1 MSEDNSKTTHV
12 RPIDEIRSEKMRKLD
27 ELKALDVNPYP
38 NKPAFDIKSIQ
49 DITNL
54 PEGTKVAVAGRIK
67 SIRHHGGISFLD
79 IEDKTDLFQAALKKE
94 SFDEKALEIF
104 NLIDP
109 SDFIEVRGGLFTT
122 KSGQKTID
130 IKDFNVLSKAIRPVP
145 DKPGED
151 KEVRIRRRYLDILTN
166 PQSKKVFETRHL
178 LTKAIRHFL
187 DGKGITEVETPILQ
201 PLYGGANAKPFTT
214 HINALDATA
223 YLRIAPEL
231 YLKRL
236 IVAGL
241 EGVYELAKDFRNEGI
256 DQTHFPEFTMLELY
270 ISYIDYHGM
279 MDLLEELFQ
288 HISQDVLG
296 KTVIQVHDNEVNLS
310 NKWERIAMTDLIKN
324 RLDINAT
331 DMNIKELKEFSYD
344 KNLEFE
350 PDISK
355 GELIFTIFDKLI
367 SKTLLEPTWVIDYPA
382 EVSPLSKPHATK
394 EGFTERFELYIG
406 GVELADGWSELTDP
420 IEQRA
425 RFEAEHYR
433 KFEEDE
439 SPQPLDEDFLEAI
452 EYGLPPFAGVGIGI
466 DRLTMFFTN
475 TWSIQD
481 TILFPFKKPV
491 AQNEPIPSA
500 TKPVKTAIEGL
511 PTREEATKLLEKH
524 VYDNYQHLHAKM
536 VASVLEAYAKK
547 FKEDENLWYIT
558 GLLHD
563 LDFNDYPDEHP
574 HEEVKWFK
582 QWGYPQALIH
592 AVLAHA
598 PNRTNVT
605 PQTRLARALMATDE
619 ISGVMYAYAL
629 LRPEGFDGMKVKSLK
644 KKLKDRAFAP
654 NIPREEIQSGID
666 TFTDVTLEEHLQ
678 LMIET
683 FQNLPELKE
692 IGANKHANQEP
703 NASSTNTRT
712 GITDTTG
719 QTPHPRAFQII
730 GTPYQ
735 RTKKDGSESE

>member
-1 MSEDNSKTTHV
+1 MSKSSTKDTHI
-12 RPIDEIRSEKMRKLD
+12 RPIDEIRNEKIRKLD
-27 ELKALDVNPYP
+27 ELRALGVNVYP
-38 NKPAFDIKSIQ
+38 NKPLFDIKPIKTLT
-49 DITNL
+49 DL
-54 PEGTKVAVAGRIK
+54 PEGTEIAIAGRIR

-79 IEDKTDLFQAALKKE
+79 IEDKSGVFQAAIRKE
-94 SFDEKALEIF
+94 SFDEKSLKVF

-109 SDFIEVRGGLFTT
+109 SDFIEVKGALFTT

-130 IKDFNVLSKAIRPVP
+130 VKGFNLLSKAIRPVP

-187 DGKGITEVETPILQ
+187 DRKGITEVETPILQ

-270 ISYIDYHGM
+270 ISYINYHEM
-279 MDLLEELFQ
+279 MDLLEEMFQ

-296 KTVIQVHDNEVNLS
+296 KTVVQVHDNNVNLS
-310 NKWERIAMTDLIKN
+310 GTWERVAMTDLIKD
-324 RLDINAT
+324 RFGIDVVSMDTKALR
-331 DMNIKELKEFSYD
+331 EFAYG

-439 SPQPLDEDFLEAI
+439 TPQPLDEDFLEAI

-481 TILFPFKKPV
+481 TILFPFKKPLV
-491 AQNEPIPSA
+491 QAEPKVQEES
-500 TKPVKTAIEGL
+500 TDKQTEGL
-511 PTREEATKLLEKH
+511 PSREEAVKLLEEH

-536 VASVLEAYAKK
+536 VAKVLEAYAKK
-547 FKEDENLWYIT
+547 FGEDEDLWYIT

-563 LDFNDYPDEHP
+563 LDFNDHPDEHP

-582 QWGYPQALIH
+582 EWGYPQSLIH

-598 PNRTNVT
+598 HDRTNVA

-629 LRPEGFDGMKVKSLK
+629 LRPNGFEGMKVKSLK
-644 KKLKDRAFAP
+644 KKLKDKAFAP
-654 NIPREEIQSGID
+654 NIPREEIQAGID
-666 TFTDVTLEEHLQ
+666 AFTDVTLEEHLQ

-683 FQNLPELKE
+683 FQNMPELKE
-692 IGANKHANQEP
+692 IKANK
-703 NASSTNTRT
+703 
-712 GITDTTG
+712 D
-719 QTPHPRAFQII
+719 
-730 GTPYQ
+730 
-735 RTKKDGSESE
+735 